1 MTRPDF
7 IALTVG
13 LALALLP
20 SLSSATSEDELKRQL
35 VAAAQ
40 RSQDNEER
48 VSRIEAQLLDLSRQE
63 AERSAALHG
72 RRAAQTAALGA
83 LMRISRQPPQALIAT
98 PTAIDDT
105 IRTSL
110 LLGSTASRLGAEA
123 RDLGAALVELT
134 ALPRRIAAPRMELD
148 DAAAGLADDRSG
160 PEALSARAV
169 AGRGA
174 RRASRWGMEGG
185 AVVEVGRGLAVRKP
199 ACAWRRWSLVA

>member
-1 MTRPDF
+1 LTVTRPEF

-13 LALALLP
+13 LALALFP
-20 SLSSATSEDELKRQL
+20 ALSNAAGEDDLKRQL

-48 VSRIEAQLLDLSRQE
+48 VSRIEARLLEMSRQE
-63 AERSAALHG
+63 AELSAALLG

-123 RDLGAALVELT
+123 RDLGA
-134 ALPRRIAAPRMELD
+134 
-148 DAAAGLADDRSG
+148 DR
-160 PEALSARAV
+160 L
-169 AGRGA
+169 AGRFFIGDEDQA
-174 RRASRWGMEGG
+174 RGHRYPRGCSVALWRFCGRSRPD
-185 AVVEVGRGLAVRKP
+185 RLK
-199 ACAWRRWSLVA
+199 